1 MILDQAGAERLVGQ
15 GDMLW
20 LGPSSSTPHRIQGC
34 WVTEQEVRDVV
45 SHWVDQEPDF
55 HDDPSVSTEGPS
67 GERLGGST
75 STAPDLGGAPHM
87 PASIT
92 EALPADDDGD
102 ELLEAAMALVVE
114 TQLGSTSMLQRRLR
128 VGFSR
133 AGRIMDLLELR
144 GVVGPSTGSKAREVL
159 ITPEEF
165 ERRQAG

>member
-1 MILDQAGAERLVGQ
+1 
-15 GDMLW
+15 
-20 LGPSSSTPHRIQGC
+20 
-34 WVTEQEVRDVV
+34 
-45 SHWVDQEPDF
+45 
-55 HDDPSVSTEGPS
+55 
-67 GERLGGST
+67 
-75 STAPDLGGAPHM
+75 M

-133 AGRIMDLLELR
+133 AGRIMDLLEQR
-144 GVVGPSTGSKAREVL
+144 GVVGPSTGSKARDVL